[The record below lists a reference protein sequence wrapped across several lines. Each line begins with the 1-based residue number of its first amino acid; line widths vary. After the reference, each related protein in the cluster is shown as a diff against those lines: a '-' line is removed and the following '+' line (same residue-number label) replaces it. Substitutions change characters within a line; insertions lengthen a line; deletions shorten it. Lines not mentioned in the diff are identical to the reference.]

1 MIGKVCLVLEV
12 YKKFSLFSKERNEN
26 VEESSEGCVMDDI
39 SISKKDF
46 TEFHIKEDE
55 MGLRINT
62 NVASLNAQRNLSNTR
77 LNLNRSLEKLSSGQR
92 INRAGD
98 DAAGLAISENL
109 KAQIRGLGQ
118 AERNAEDGI
127 SLVQI
132 AEGALGE
139 VSNILIRLREL
150 SVQAAS
156 DTIGATERKFLNV
169 EFEQLTSEV
178 DRIANSTEFNRVPLL
193 NGTGAVFDI
202 QIGTRNDPISDRLTF
217 DASSADVNVA
227 ALGLNLASVA
237 DKISAQNSLSSI
249 DQAIV
254 SVSGIRADFG
264 ALQNRLQSTIN
275 NIAVSI
281 ENLSAA
287 NSRVRDT
294 DIAAET
300 AELTKQNILMTAGT
314 SVLAQANSS
323 TKNALSLIQAAAQ

>member
-1 MIGKVCLVLEV
+1 
-12 YKKFSLFSKERNEN
+12 
-26 VEESSEGCVMDDI
+26 
-39 SISKKDF
+39 
-46 TEFHIKEDE
+46 

-62 NVASLNAQRNLSNTR
+62 NVASLNAQRNLSTTR
-77 LNLNRSLEKLSSGQR
+77 LAMDKTLQKLSSGQR

-109 KAQIRGLGQ
+109 KAQIKGLGQ
-118 AERNAEDGI
+118 AQRNAEDGI

-132 AEGALGE
+132 AEGALTE

-156 DTIGATERKFLNV
+156 DTIGSTERKFLNV
-169 EFEQLTSEV
+169 EFEQLTQEV

-202 QIGTRNDPISDRLTF
+202 QIGTRNSPITDRLTF

-237 DKISAQNSLSSI
+237 DKISAQNSLSAI

-264 ALQNRLQSTIN
+264 AYKT
-275 NIAVSI
+275 VS
-281 ENLSAA
+281 N
-287 NSRVRDT
+287 
-294 DIAAET
+294 
-300 AELTKQNILMTAGT
+300 Q
-314 SVLAQANSS
+314 Q
-323 TKNALSLIQAAAQ
+323 LIIFK

>member
-1 MIGKVCLVLEV
+1 
-12 YKKFSLFSKERNEN
+12 
-26 VEESSEGCVMDDI
+26 
-39 SISKKDF
+39 
-46 TEFHIKEDE
+46 

-62 NVASLNAQRNLSNTR
+62 NVASLNAQRNLSGTR
-77 LNLNRSLEKLSSGQR
+77 INMNKSLEKLSSGQR

-109 KAQIRGLGQ
+109 KAQIKGLGQ
-118 AERNAEDGI
+118 AKRNAEDGI

-156 DTIGATERKFLNV
+156 DTIGSTERKFLNV
-169 EFEQLTSEV
+169 EFEQLTSEM

-237 DKISAQNSLSSI
+237 DKISSQNSLSSI
-249 DQAIV
+249 DSAIV

-275 NIAVSI
+275 NIAVSV

-314 SVLAQANSS
+314 SVLSQANSS
-323 TKNALSLIQAAAQ
+323 TKNALSLIQSAAQG

>member
-1 MIGKVCLVLEV
+1 MHSTAFQFQGLKLQT
-12 YKKFSLFSKERNEN
+12 KFKEEQ
-26 VEESSEGCVMDDI
+26 
-39 SISKKDF
+39 
-46 TEFHIKEDE
+46 

-62 NVASLNAQRNLSNTR
+62 NVASLNAQRNLSGTR
-77 LNLNRSLEKLSSGQR
+77 LGQQKTLEQLSSGQR

-118 AERNAEDGI
+118 AERNAQDGI

-132 AEGALGE
+132 AEGGLSE
-139 VSNILIRLREL
+139 VSNIMIRLREL
-150 SVQAAS
+150 AVQSAS
-156 DTIGATERKFLNV
+156 DTIGSTERKFLNV

-202 QIGTRNDPISDRLTF
+202 QIGTRNDPLADRLTF
-217 DASSADVNVA
+217 DASSADINIA

-237 DKISAQNSLSSI
+237 DKISSQNSLSAI
-249 DQAIV
+249 DQAIT
-254 SVSGIRADFG
+254 SVSSIRADFG

-275 NIAVSI
+275 NQQISI

-287 NSRVRDT
+287 NSRVRDA
-294 DIAAET
+294 DIAKTT
-300 AELTKQNILMTAGT
+300 AELTKNNILMQAGT
-314 SVLAQANSS
+314 SVLAQANQS
-323 TKNALSLIQAAAQ
+323 TTSALQLIQQAAG

>member
-1 MIGKVCLVLEV
+1 
-12 YKKFSLFSKERNEN
+12 
-26 VEESSEGCVMDDI
+26 
-39 SISKKDF
+39 
-46 TEFHIKEDE
+46 

-62 NVASLNAQRNLSNTR
+62 NVASLNAQRNLRGTR
-77 LNLNRSLEKLSSGQR
+77 LAMNKSLEKLSSGQR

-109 KAQIRGLGQ
+109 KAQVRGLKQ

-132 AEGALGE
+132 AEGALSE
-139 VSNILIRLREL
+139 TSNILIRLREL
-150 SVQAAS
+150 AVQAAS
-156 DTIGATERKFLNV
+156 DTIGGTERKFLNV
-169 EFEQLTSEV
+169 EFEQLTSEI

-237 DKISAQNSLSSI
+237 DKISSQNSLSAI
-249 DQAIV
+249 DQAII

-264 ALQNRLQSTIN
+264 ALQNRLQSTVN

-294 DIAAET
+294 DVAAET
-300 AELTKQNILMTAGT
+300 AELTRNNILMSAGT
-314 SVLAQANSS
+314 SVLSQANAS
-323 TKNALSLIQAAAQ
+323 TKTALSLIQSASQA

>member
-1 MIGKVCLVLEV
+1 MQRVDHGLIYLWHAG
-12 YKKFSLFSKERNEN
+12 SKYFLPEP
-26 VEESSEGCVMDDI
+26 V
-39 SISKKDF
+39 
-46 TEFHIKEDE
+46 IKEDKV
-55 MGLRINT
+55 GLRINT
-62 NVASLNAQRNLSNTR
+62 NVASLNAQRNLRGTR
-77 LNLNRSLEKLSSGQR
+77 LSMNKSLEKLSSGQR

-109 KAQIRGLGQ
+109 KAQVRGLKQ

-132 AEGALGE
+132 AEGALSE

-150 SVQAAS
+150 GVQAAS
-156 DTIGATERKFLNV
+156 DTIGSTERKFLNV

-249 DQAIV
+249 DQAII

-264 ALQNRLQSTIN
+264 ALQNRLQSTVN
-275 NIAVSI
+275 NIAVSV

-300 AELTKQNILMTAGT
+300 AELTRNNILMSAGT
-314 SVLAQANSS
+314 SVLSQANAS
-323 TKNALSLIQAAAQ
+323 TKNALTLIQSAAQG

>member
-1 MIGKVCLVLEV
+1 
-12 YKKFSLFSKERNEN
+12 
-26 VEESSEGCVMDDI
+26 
-39 SISKKDF
+39 
-46 TEFHIKEDE
+46 

-62 NVASLNAQRNLSNTR
+62 NVASLNAQRNLGSTR
-77 LNLNRSLEKLSSGQR
+77 INMNKSLEKLSSGQR

-109 KAQIRGLGQ
+109 KAQIKGLGQ

-139 VSNILIRLREL
+139 VSNIMIRLREL

-156 DTIGATERKFLNV
+156 DTIGSTERKFLNV

-227 ALGLNLASVA
+227 ALGLNLASVS
-237 DKISAQNSLSSI
+237 DKISAQNSLTSI
-249 DQAIV
+249 DQAII

-264 ALQNRLQSTIN
+264 ALQNRLQSTVN
-275 NIAVSI
+275 NIQVSI
-281 ENLSAA
+281 ENLASA

-294 DIAAET
+294 DVAAET
-300 AELTKQNILMTAGT
+300 AELTKQNILMQAGT
-314 SVLAQANSS
+314 SVLSQANSS
-323 TKNALSLIQAAAQ
+323 TNSALSLIQAASQR

>member
-1 MIGKVCLVLEV
+1 
-12 YKKFSLFSKERNEN
+12 
-26 VEESSEGCVMDDI
+26 MD
-39 SISKKDF
+39 K
-46 TEFHIKEDE
+46 T
-55 MGLRINT
+55 
-62 NVASLNAQRNLSNTR
+62 
-77 LNLNRSLEKLSSGQR
+77 LEKLSSGQR

-118 AERNAEDGI
+118 AERNAQDGV

-132 AEGALGE
+132 AEGALAE

-150 SVQAAS
+150 AVQAAS
-156 DTIGATERKFLNV
+156 DTIGSTERKFLNV
-169 EFEQLTSEV
+169 EFEQLTSEI

-237 DKISAQNSLSSI
+237 DKISAQNSLSAI
-249 DQAIV
+249 DQSII

-275 NIAVSI
+275 NIAVSV
-281 ENLSAA
+281 ENLSSA
-287 NSRVRDT
+287 NSRVRDA
-294 DIAAET
+294 DIAKET
-300 AELTKQNILMTAGT
+300 AELTKNNILVTAGT
-314 SVLAQANSS
+314 SVLAQANAS
-323 TKNALSLIQAAAQ
+323 TKNALSLIQAAANA

>member
-1 MIGKVCLVLEV
+1 
-12 YKKFSLFSKERNEN
+12 
-26 VEESSEGCVMDDI
+26 
-39 SISKKDF
+39 
-46 TEFHIKEDE
+46 

-62 NVASLNAQRNLSNTR
+62 NVASINAQRNLGKTK
-77 LNLNRSLEKLSSGQR
+77 LAMDKTLEKLSSGNR

-118 AERNAEDGI
+118 AERNAADGI

-132 AEGALGE
+132 AEGALAE

-156 DTIGATERKFLNV
+156 DTIGNTERKFLNV

-237 DKISAQNSLSSI
+237 DKISSQNSLASI
-249 DQAIV
+249 DQAII

-264 ALQNRLQSTIN
+264 ALQNRLSSTIN
-275 NIAVSI
+275 NIQVSV

-294 DIAAET
+294 DVAAET
-300 AELTKQNILMTAGT
+300 AEFTKNNILVTAGT

-323 TKNALSLIQAAAQ
+323 TKNALNLIQAASQM

>member
-1 MIGKVCLVLEV
+1 
-12 YKKFSLFSKERNEN
+12 
-26 VEESSEGCVMDDI
+26 
-39 SISKKDF
+39 
-46 TEFHIKEDE
+46 

-62 NVASLNAQRNLSNTR
+62 NVASINAQRNLRMTR
-77 LNLNRSLEKLSSGQR
+77 QAMDKTLEKLSSGQR

-109 KAQIRGLGQ
+109 KAQIRGLKQ
-118 AERNAEDGI
+118 AERNAMDGI

-132 AEGALGE
+132 AEGGLSE
-139 VSNILIRLREL
+139 ISSILIRLREL
-150 SVQAAS
+150 AVQAAS
-156 DTIGATERKFLNV
+156 DTIGGTERKFLNV
-169 EFEQLTSEV
+169 EFEQLTSEI
-178 DRIANSTEFNRVPLL
+178 DRIATSTEFNRVPLL

-202 QIGTRNDPISDRLTF
+202 QIGTRNDPIADRLTF

-237 DKISAQNSLSSI
+237 DKISAQNSLAAI
-249 DQAIV
+249 DQSII

-275 NIAVSI
+275 NQAVSI

-294 DIAAET
+294 DIAEAT
-300 AELTKQNILMTAGT
+300 AQLTKNNILVRAGT
-314 SVLAQANSS
+314 SVLAQANQSTSS
-323 TKNALSLIQAAAQ
+323 ALSLIDSASRIG

>member
-1 MIGKVCLVLEV
+1 MDF
-12 YKKFSLFSKERNEN
+12 KKTYQGIKDAVFPEN
-26 VEESSEGCVMDDI
+26 AEKKQVENAV
-39 SISKKDF
+39 KK
-46 TEFHIKEDE
+46 I
-55 MGLRINT
+55 
-62 NVASLNAQRNLSNTR
+62 A
-77 LNLNRSLEKLSSGQR
+77 
-92 INRAGD
+92 
-98 DAAGLAISENL
+98 
-109 KAQIRGLGQ
+109 AQIKNQHSFYRKEIREWKMARIEALDNDLPRR
-118 AERNAEDGI
+118 A

-132 AEGALGE
+132 AEGSLGE

-156 DTIGATERKFLNV
+156 DTIGSTERKFLNV

-264 ALQNRLQSTIN
+264 ALQNRLQSTIKN
-275 NIAVSI
+275 SHISV

-294 DIAAET
+294 DIASAT
-300 AELTKQNILMTAGT
+300 AELTKNNILMQAGT
-314 SVLAQANSS
+314 SVLAQANQS
-323 TKNALSLIQAAAQ
+323 TTSALTLIQQAAG

>member
-1 MIGKVCLVLEV
+1 
-12 YKKFSLFSKERNEN
+12 
-26 VEESSEGCVMDDI
+26 
-39 SISKKDF
+39 
-46 TEFHIKEDE
+46 

-62 NVASLNAQRNLSNTR
+62 NVASLNAQRNLRGTR
-77 LNLNRSLEKLSSGQR
+77 LSMNKSLEKLSSGQR

-109 KAQIRGLGQ
+109 KAQVRGLKQ

-132 AEGALGE
+132 AEGSLGE

-156 DTIGATERKFLNV
+156 DTIGTTERKFLNV
-169 EFEQLTSEV
+169 EFEQLTSEI

-217 DASSADVNVA
+217 DASSADVNIA

-249 DQAIV
+249 DQAII

-264 ALQNRLQSTIN
+264 ALQNRLQSTVN
-275 NIAVSI
+275 NIAVSV

-294 DIAAET
+294 DVAAET
-300 AELTKQNILMTAGT
+300 AALTKSNILMSAGT
-314 SVLAQANSS
+314 SVLSQANSS
-323 TKNALSLIQAAAQ
+323 TRSALNLIQSAGQG

>member
-1 MIGKVCLVLEV
+1 
-12 YKKFSLFSKERNEN
+12 
-26 VEESSEGCVMDDI
+26 
-39 SISKKDF
+39 
-46 TEFHIKEDE
+46 

-62 NVASLNAQRNLSNTR
+62 NVASLNAQRNLRGTR
-77 LNLNRSLEKLSSGQR
+77 LAMDKSLEKLSSGQR

-132 AEGALGE
+132 AEGALSE

-150 SVQAAS
+150 AVQAAS
-156 DTIGATERKFLNV
+156 DTIGPTERKFLNV
-169 EFEQLTSEV
+169 EFEQLTSEI

-202 QIGTRNDPISDRLTF
+202 QIGTRNDPIADRLTF

-237 DKISAQNSLSSI
+237 DKISAQNSLAAI
-249 DQAIV
+249 DQSII

-294 DIAAET
+294 DVAAET
-300 AELTKQNILMTAGT
+300 ATLTKNNILMSAGT

-323 TKNALSLIQAAAQ
+323 TKNALSLIQAASNA

>member
-1 MIGKVCLVLEV
+1 M
-12 YKKFSLFSKERNEN
+12 NESGGTQYQGGY
-26 VEESSEGCVMDDI
+26 V
-39 SISKKDF
+39 
-46 TEFHIKEDE
+46 

-62 NVASLNAQRNLSNTR
+62 NVASLNAQRNLRTTR
-77 LNLNRSLEKLSSGQR
+77 DAMNKSLERLSSGQR

-109 KAQIRGLGQ
+109 KAQIRGLKQ
-118 AERNAEDGI
+118 AERNAEDGV

-132 AEGALGE
+132 AEGSLGE
-139 VSNILIRLREL
+139 ISNILIRLREL
-150 SVQAAS
+150 AVQAAS
-156 DTIGATERKFLNV
+156 DTIGPTERKFLNV
-169 EFEQLTSEV
+169 EFEQLTSEI

-237 DKISAQNSLSSI
+237 DKISSQNSLSAI
-249 DQAIV
+249 DQAII

-275 NIAVSI
+275 NIATAI

-294 DIAAET
+294 DIASET
-300 AELTKQNILMTAGT
+300 AELTRNNILMSAGT

-323 TKNALSLIQAAAQ
+323 TKQALGLIQAAAQQ

>member
-1 MIGKVCLVLEV
+1 
-12 YKKFSLFSKERNEN
+12 
-26 VEESSEGCVMDDI
+26 
-39 SISKKDF
+39 
-46 TEFHIKEDE
+46 

-62 NVASLNAQRNLSNTR
+62 NVASINAQRNLKTTR
-77 LNLNRSLEKLSSGQR
+77 NAMDKTLEKLSSGQR

-98 DAAGLAISENL
+98 DAAGLAISENF

-132 AEGALGE
+132 AEGGLSE
-139 VSNILIRLREL
+139 ISNILIRLREL

-237 DKISAQNSLSSI
+237 DKISAQNSLSAI
-249 DQAIV
+249 DGAII

-275 NIAVSI
+275 NIEVSV

-294 DIAAET
+294 DVALET
-300 AELTKQNILMTAGT
+300 ANLTKNNILVQAGT
-314 SVLAQANSS
+314 SVLSQANSY
-323 TKNALSLIQAAAQ
+323 TKNALNLIESASRT